1 LHLIDADLVVKL
13 GVAVFSMGAVVS
25 AIDHAAVF
33 SGSSYT
39 VDAAPA
45 RTLSSASASDYSA
58 SDITVCTACS
68 LPLR

>member
-1 LHLIDADLVVKL
+1 LHLIYADPVVKL
-13 GVAVFSMGAVVS
+13 GVAVFSMGVVVS
-25 AIDHAAVF
+25 AVDHVAIF
-33 SGSSYT
+33 PGSSYI

-45 RTLSSASASDYSA
+45 RTLSSTSASDYSA